1 MRVMVPPIGTGVTG
15 VNARVTDT
23 LVLPTTRSKEATVKV
38 TDSTRLGSTMP
49 PDDKTFDNEQVFNF
63 NRTPTEPAVAA
74 PIVNPLMVIVI
85 PDALKVLP
93 DIVIVTAVEEVA
105 LQFTV
110 KPATLLK
117 PAAKLGVTDVAKKL
131 DG

>member
-1 MRVMVPPIGTGVTG
+1 
-15 VNARVTDT
+15 
-23 LVLPTTRSKEATVKV
+23 
-38 TDSTRLGSTMP
+38 MP